1 MRMRQGLSL
10 LLLGAALLGGCQTAA
25 HSVPMPAKLKNDS
38 DLKALK
44 TVLSDVLNRKPIEFG
59 TGNPLEGAEFSVL
72 PKRRDAEVR
81 RVVLPDTFVL
91 LKSGGDCL
99 LKNTKTETLTPLN
112 GIQCKP
118 L

>member
-10 LLLGAALLGGCQTAA
+10 LLLGTALLSGCQTAA
-25 HSVPMPAKLKNDS
+25 HSEPMPAKLKSDS

-44 TVLSDVLNRKPIEFG
+44 TVLSDILNRKPIEFG

-72 PKRRDAEVR
+72 PKRRDADVR
-81 RVVLPDTFVL
+81 RVVLPDTFIL

-99 LKNTKTETLTPLN
+99 LKNTKTEVITPLKT
-112 GIQCKP
+112 IDCKP
-118 L
+118 V